1 MRRALYCVP
10 MAFKGLHY
18 ATARVARRLLPRLR
32 GSEDGGRAQAG
43 DDGDKKLRDFLS
55 QTAHMQN
62 VWTVEMHSASTA
74 RALPAHR
81 ALFHAPPHRQYAYLP
96 CHPPNDSKAWW
107 DQRNKL
113 ISLQLGKGCGVEG
126 SDTWG
131 GWGLAANWGV
141 VPMHGAGWNAV
152 ETSGDSCR
160 STSEIRCSRVD
171 EGMGTRG
178 GTPPPI
184 RGAPVAE
191 VAVVATIS
199 AGDGSAGLDVSPR
212 GKPPAQSLP
221 PLIAQFRWAL
231 ICA

>member
-1 MRRALYCVP
+1 MLIDREECDAI
-10 MAFKGLHY
+10 GLV
-18 ATARVARRLLPRLR
+18 RLVAKSLM
-32 GSEDGGRAQAG
+32 GSGG
-43 DDGDKKLRDFLS
+43 
-55 QTAHMQN
+55 
-62 VWTVEMHSASTA
+62 
-74 RALPAHR
+74 
-81 ALFHAPPHRQYAYLP
+81 
-96 CHPPNDSKAWW
+96 
-107 DQRNKL
+107 
-113 ISLQLGKGCGVEG
+113 
-126 SDTWG
+126 
-131 GWGLAANWGV
+131 
-141 VPMHGAGWNAV
+141 
-152 ETSGDSCR
+152 SGTCR